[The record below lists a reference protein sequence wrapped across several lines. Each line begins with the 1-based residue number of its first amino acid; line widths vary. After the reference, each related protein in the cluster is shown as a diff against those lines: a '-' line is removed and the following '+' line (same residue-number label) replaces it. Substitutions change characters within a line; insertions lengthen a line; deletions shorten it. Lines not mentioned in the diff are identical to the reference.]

1 MPLLM
6 KLLAFLMIFAFVA
19 STPLVEAQWSN
30 GSNTE
35 LSPQEK
41 RKKAKQEAKVARK
54 EAAQYYKEY
63 IVKKRKALILFKKI
77 EDERSR
83 DGSIRSFKVVFEEEE
98 SEEETM
104 DSGRVIGGGNG
115 SPEISDEARK
125 KAMDAERKKYEKQ
138 IKKIDT
144 QIEAEKTRIEEAEL
158 MTDELQEF
166 IKKSME

>member
-1 MPLLM
+1 M

-19 STPLVEAQWSN
+19 STPLVEAQARN
-30 GSNTE
+30 GADTE

-41 RKKAKQEAKVARK
+41 RKKAKQEAKAARK
-54 EAAQYYKEY
+54 EATQYYKEY

-166 IKKSME
+166 INKSLE